1 MQQDISRK
9 INEKDYAYNSE
20 QVSGRWKSLTR
31 AYKNVKDHN
40 KKSGNNKKSFEFESQ
55 MDDLFGDD
63 PTIVPVVT
71 ASSRKR
77 YDNSSCSSSRAEES
91 ESLDDGAGPSNPKRQ
106 RKGTSGTVVD
116 LLQDFI
122 ERGQKSKEEEL
133 DRRERMHREKLD
145 AINRL
150 VGIIKDQNDK

>member
-1 MQQDISRK
+1 MKSKIVDQGKMTKKAMWQDISRK
-9 INEKDYAYNSE
+9 INEKGYAYNSE

-55 MDDLFGDD
+55 MDDFFGDD

-77 YDNSSCSSSRAEES
+77 NDNSSCSSSHAEE
-91 ESLDDGAGPSNPKRQ
+91 K
-106 RKGTSGTVVD
+106 
-116 LLQDFI
+116 
-122 ERGQKSKEEEL
+122 
-133 DRRERMHREKLD
+133 
-145 AINRL
+145 
-150 VGIIKDQNDK
+150 

>member
-1 MQQDISRK
+1 MTKKAMWQDISRK
-9 INEKDYAYNSE
+9 INEKGYAYNSE

-77 YDNSSCSSSRAEES
+77 NDNSSCSSSRAEGS

-106 RKGTSGTVVD
+106 TKKRNKWHS
-116 LLQDFI
+116 
-122 ERGQKSKEEEL
+122 S
-133 DRRERMHREKLD
+133 
-145 AINRL
+145 RL
-150 VGIIKDQNDK
+150 VTRLYRKRSKIKGRGIRQTRENAP